1 MAWESREDT
10 RPGLLPPW
18 SCSCL
23 KLPGNSQDAL
33 SRGVQ
38 AGQIGAAENLTFPA
52 QTQPQETVFLMFVS
66 LITSEL
72 GGLDCFFPSVV
83 AAGSR
88 TGDADLPRAYDS
100 CQNPVTPSRRLIWPP
115 VFRHRR

>member
-1 MAWESREDT
+1 MARESREDT
-10 RPGLLPPW
+10 RAGPLPPW

-38 AGQIGAAENLTFPA
+38 AGQIGAAESLKLPA
-52 QTQPQETVFLMFVS
+52 QTQPQETVFLMFAS

-72 GGLDCFFPSVV
+72 GGLDCFFPAVV
-83 AAGSR
+83 VAGSR
-88 TGDADLPRAYDS
+88 TGNADLPRPYRS
-100 CQNPVTPSRRLIWPP
+100 CQNPVTPNRHLIWPP
-115 VFRHRR
+115 LRHRR